1 MPIFAIIKDG
11 IVVNTVIGANQEI
24 IDQVVAAT
32 TSNSVAIN
40 LEENSQQ
47 VGIGFSY
54 ANGVFSRPE
63 PEIES

>member
-11 IVVNTVIGANQEI
+11 IVVNTIIGPNQEI
-24 IDQVVAAT
+24 IDQVIAAT
-32 TSNSVAIN
+32 TSNSIAIN
-40 LEENSQQ
+40 LEENNQQ

-54 ANGVFSRPE
+54 ENDVFSPPE

>member
-11 IVVNTVIGANQEI
+11 IVVNTIIGPNQEI
-24 IDQVVAAT
+24 IDQVIAAT
-32 TSNSVAIN
+32 TSNSIAIN
-40 LEENSQQ
+40 LEENNQR

-54 ANGVFSRPE
+54 ENDVFSPPE